1 MVLSYYFCLLQNF
14 SYTLFDTIQPAIA
27 PRALS
32 IISSHSKSPLQSTN
46 WHTSMNAE
54 NMNPKAKALHHF
66 IFLSNANGNNMPAGN
81 RRNILRTTSSN
92 NSLLPVAISY
102 HDQNGINSYVC
113 IPFEV
118 LVKKVEA
125 NTTTRKK
132 NESSPAIN

>member
-1 MVLSYYFCLLQNF
+1 
-14 SYTLFDTIQPAIA
+14 
-27 PRALS
+27 
-32 IISSHSKSPLQSTN
+32 
-46 WHTSMNAE
+46 
-54 NMNPKAKALHHF
+54 MNPKAKALYHF
-66 IFLSNANGNNMPAGN
+66 IFLSNTNGNNMPAGN

-118 LVKKVEA
+118 LVKTVEA

-132 NESSPAIN
+132 MKALPLLIEILLFFTVQAQLSLEHILFIDLINLPFFQYIINKLLKKWHRQIDISIYLI